1 LIKLSSVKSRARKMT
16 VRSRICI
23 CEYGRA
29 RVEKAHRLMAGI
41 YHRDESIE
49 TNNHHEPQV
58 EVDEQQKTYIRDVD
72 VWA

>member
-1 LIKLSSVKSRARKMT
+1 MV
-16 VRSRICI
+16 
-23 CEYGRA
+23 
-29 RVEKAHRLMAGI
+29 GI
-41 YHRDESIE
+41 YHRVESNE